1 MRDAIHLKHY
11 SYRTEEYYIDWARRF
26 ILFHNKR
33 HPKDMGAA
41 EINIF
46 LTHLATHFLRKGDA
60 PLYRDDVRR
69 PYFVTRVP

>member
-1 MRDAIHLKHY
+1 MAKNLDQMRDAIHLKHY

-60 PLYRDDVRR
+60 C
-69 PYFVTRVP
+69 VTPTS